1 MGVQQNLFS
10 HLHLP
15 PLPRQAVDDGV
26 DLLDGTPPHHLLTDL
41 ILLLV
46 EEKKGEG
53 FVPMEA

>member
-1 MGVQQNLFS
+1 MGVQQHLLS

-26 DLLDGTPPHHLLTDL
+26 DLLDGTPHHQLLADI

-46 EEKKGEG
+46 EEQEGDG
-53 FVPMEA
+53 FVSVKA